1 MIRFRVAV
9 LAGIT
14 LLVVPAVAA
23 ADVGVGVGTGKIEI
37 QEKIKTGGIYT
48 LPSITVFNTG
58 TERSAYKMLVTF
70 NDKQPQ
76 LKPKAEW
83 FSFSPA
89 SFTLEPKKSQVV
101 TPTLHAPLRAQPG
114 DYFAYLEARPAET
127 VQQGS
132 ATIGVAAAAK
142 LSFTMG
148 QSNIILAIAY
158 RLLSLYRQ
166 FEPWSQIVSV
176 AVVLALV
183 LGLLNRYL
191 IKLGPALKAAWHA
204 GRPSKKKPKDK
215 ED

>member
-1 MIRFRVAV
+1 M
-9 LAGIT
+9 AGIA

-48 LPSITVFNTG
+48 LPAITVFNTG
-58 TERSAYKMLVTF
+58 TERSAYKMSVTQ
-70 NDKQPQ
+70 NQTQPQ
-76 LKPKAEW
+76 HKPKAEW

-89 SFTLEPKKSQVV
+89 SFTLDPKKSQLV

-114 DYFAYLEARPAET
+114 NYFAYLEARPDET
-127 VQQGS
+127 VQQGT
-132 ATIGVAAAAK
+132 ATIGVAAATK
-142 LSFTMG
+142 LSFSMS
-148 QSNIILAIAY
+148 QSNIVIAFLY

-183 LGLLNRYL
+183 LGILNKYL
-191 IKLGPALKAAWHA
+191 IKLGPALRAAWRA
-204 GRPSKKKPKDK
+204 GRPSKKKHK
-215 ED
+215 EE

>member
-1 MIRFRVAV
+1 MLV
-9 LAGIT
+9 AGIA

-48 LPSITVFNTG
+48 LPTITVFNTG
-58 TERSAYKMLVTF
+58 TEKATYKMAVTQ
-70 NDKQPQ
+70 NQTQPQ
-76 LKPKAEW
+76 HKPKAEW

-89 SFTLEPKKSQVV
+89 QFTLEPKKSQVV

-127 VQQGS
+127 VQQGT
-132 ATIGVAAAAK
+132 ATIGVAAATK
-142 LSFTMG
+142 LSFTMS
-148 QSNIILAIAY
+148 QSNIIIAFLY

-176 AVVLALV
+176 AVIIVAIYLV
-183 LGLLNRYL
+183 SRRF
-191 IKLGPALKAAWHA
+191 IKIRVTRAK
-204 GRPSKKKPKDK
+204 
-215 ED
+215 